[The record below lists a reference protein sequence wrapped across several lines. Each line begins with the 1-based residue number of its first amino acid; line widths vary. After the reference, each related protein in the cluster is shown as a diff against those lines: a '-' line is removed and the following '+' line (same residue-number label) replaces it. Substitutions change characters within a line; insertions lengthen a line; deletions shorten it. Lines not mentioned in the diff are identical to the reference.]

1 MTTPFSPEDDYP
13 DPRGDQQ
20 RQVDSAGSDAQSAAL
35 TDSGMNPHAYIN
47 EMIER
52 IREARLGLA
61 DLGLEDP
68 PLQFDVWSDPPPRDP
83 GQPDMGIVILVARG
97 ELLLR
102 VPGPGAPS
110 PDEAAGPRG
119 DADTGGTPPAWQQA
133 HDQLLERGYEQVGP
147 EIPVAAPLRRYVAAR
162 SPRELVAD
170 RDEIRAATGAEV
182 DLNYVATAGHVVKA
196 DDYPRGTAAHRCY
209 SPHWIRCHRVTR
221 DITVAVIDT
230 GINNLS
236 RTDGWLTGI
245 PEIPANIDPLDVFP
259 VTVQN
264 GQIVRGDGL
273 LDLAAGHG
281 SFVTGVV
288 EQVAP
293 AATIRVYRAVDTQG
307 MGTSYDVANAM
318 VQAARDGADI
328 LHLSLGLMTVDN
340 QAPVAFTTAVQT
352 IRSERTGVV
361 IVASAGNM
369 GLQAPMYPA
378 AMPEVT
384 GVAALNADLLN
395 PTRAPWSNYGDWVDC
410 AAVGV
415 GITSTFVEGYEPHI
429 ENGQVVTEYFGR
441 NSWAY
446 WSGTS
451 FSAPQ
456 ISGAVAQLC
465 QLNDVDP
472 PVALGQLL
480 NGRPTLPGCGY
491 VVPILP
497 GS

>member
-1 MTTPFSPEDDYP
+1 MTTPFNPEDDYP
-13 DPRGDQQ
+13 DPRGYQQ
-20 RQVDSAGSDAQSAAL
+20 RQVDSAGSDAQSAAI
-35 TDSGMNPHAYIN
+35 TDSGMNPHAQIN
-47 EMIER
+47 EMIEQ

-61 DLGLEDP
+61 DLELEDP
-68 PLQFDVWSDPPPRDP
+68 PLQFDVLPDPQPPA
-83 GQPDMGIVILVARG
+83 GQPDLGIRILVVRG

-102 VPGPGAPS
+102 VPAPGTPGAPG
-110 PDEAAGPRG
+110 EAAGPYG
-119 DADTGGTPPAWQQA
+119 DARTDEAPLPWERA
-133 HDQLLERGYEQVGP
+133 HSQLVERGYEHVGP
-147 EIPVAAPLRRYVAAR
+147 EIPVAAPLRRYVSAKT
-162 SPRELVAD
+162 PDELLAD
-170 RDEIRAATGAEV
+170 REVIRTETRAEV
-182 DLNYVATAGHVVKA
+182 DLNYVVTLGHLVKS

-221 DITVAVIDT
+221 EITVAVIDT
-230 GINNLS
+230 GISADS

-245 PEIPANIDPLDVFP
+245 PETPANIDPLDVFP

-264 GQIVRGDGL
+264 GQVVRGDGL

-307 MGTSYDVANAM
+307 AGSAYGVANAM

-340 QAPVAFTTAVQT
+340 EPPVAFITAVDT
-352 IRSERTGVV
+352 IRSERSGVV

-369 GLQAPMYPA
+369 GLDIPMYPA

-384 GVAALNADLLN
+384 GVAALNPDVRN
-395 PTRAPWSNYGDWVDC
+395 PSRAPWSNYGDWVDC
-410 AAVGV
+410 SAVGV
-415 GITSTFVEGYEPHI
+415 GITSTFVEGYEPHT
-429 ENGQVVTEYFGR
+429 ENGQLVTEYFGN

-472 PVALGQLL
+472 SVALDQLL
-480 NGRPTLPGCGY
+480 NGRITLPGCGY